1 MIAIAVL
8 TCFAAGPSNAQSVET
23 EEVDPGNFDE
33 ALDELAIDV
42 ANSIGDAAEQL
53 GLRIDG
59 DLRFGHILAG
69 DDFDDIVLRDPD
81 AIRARWRIRSTWG
94 ITERLRGVVRVAGLC
109 STSEC
114 EPDLVLQPYIPTG
127 TSMKDGQITIDEFF
141 LQRFRSDRFNVA
153 IGRMQAKFV
162 ARGGVFSKS
171 LDQNDS
177 NNLRVN
183 WTDGLH
189 TTFKARSGWES
200 QMVLQ
205 YNSEDG
211 PSTVRRYPLDFS
223 DKRSRVSYLFG
234 FENLQEKRRIVQR
247 AVDIN
252 YLPSALLSNG
262 QADGPLEDYWGI
274 VARAA
279 ARWPVRAEG
288 WRVRLSTE
296 LGYASN
302 TPTKSAAGV
311 TGTGDTGGLAWNV
324 TASIMDFVPNH
335 SIGLN
340 YAQTEAGWLVSP
352 QYNNNERLFEIRYMW
367 RPTGRL
373 TLDVRG
379 RWRDDLRERIIE
391 DPDRDQF
398 DFYIRFTWSFNIKNS
413 QT

>member
-1 MIAIAVL
+1 L
-8 TCFAAGPSNAQSVET
+8 TCFVADPSNAQS
-23 EEVDPGNFDE
+23 EEADESDSQDFDE
-33 ALDELAIDV
+33 ALDELSIDV
-42 ANSIGDAAEQL
+42 AHSIGDAAGQL
-53 GLRIDG
+53 GLSING
-59 DLRFGHILAG
+59 DLRIGHLLAG
-69 DDFDDIVLRDPD
+69 DEFDDIVLRDPD

-109 STSEC
+109 STSDC
-114 EPDLVLQPYIPTG
+114 QPDFILQPYIPTG
-127 TSMKDGQITIDEFF
+127 ASIKDGQITIDEFF

-189 TTFKARSGWES
+189 ATFKAKNSWES
-200 QMVLQ
+200 HMVLQ

-223 DKRSRVSYLFG
+223 DRRSRVSYLFG

-252 YLPSALLSNG
+252 YFPSALLSTG
-262 QADGPLEDYWGI
+262 QADVPPEDYWGI

-279 ARWPVRAEG
+279 ARWPVRTES
-288 WRVRLSTE
+288 WRLRLSTE
-296 LGYASN
+296 IGYAPN
-302 TPTKSAAGV
+302 TPTKTATGI
-311 TGTGDTGGLAWNV
+311 TGTGDTSGLAWNV

-335 SIGLN
+335 SIGVN

-352 QYNNNERLFEIRYMW
+352 QYNNNERLFEIRYVW
-367 RPTGRL
+367 RPTGKL
-373 TLDVRG
+373 TLDVRA
-379 RWRDDLRERIIE
+379 RWRDDLHERIIE
-391 DPDRDQF
+391 DPDRDRL
-398 DFYIRFTWSFNIKNS
+398 DFYVRFTWSFRIKE
-413 QT
+413 